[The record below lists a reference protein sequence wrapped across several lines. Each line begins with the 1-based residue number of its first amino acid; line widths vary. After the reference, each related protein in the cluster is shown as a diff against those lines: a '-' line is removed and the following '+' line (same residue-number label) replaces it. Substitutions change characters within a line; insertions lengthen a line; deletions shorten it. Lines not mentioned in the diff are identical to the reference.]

1 MIIIRKIDDIPENLP
16 DPVATIGNF
25 DGVHRGHCE
34 IFRRVR
40 QAARDRNGVSVAI
53 TFFPHPL
60 KVLAPA
66 KSFKLITTY
75 SQKEALIES
84 SGIDYLVSIPFSREF
99 AGISAG
105 EFVRE
110 ILVDRIGMKKIIIG
124 YDYAFGRKRQGD
136 VHLLR
141 KMGMQFGFEVEMLEQ
156 IGDGETPFSSSMIR
170 SLIEDGDVRGAV
182 PLLGRYFSIGGP
194 VVSGLQRGRALGFAT
209 ANVVPEEELL
219 PKPGVYAVK
228 VEYSGTIYDG
238 ACNIGFNPTFKNG
251 ELTVEAHIL
260 DFEEDIYGRELRIH
274 FIERIRDERKFSD
287 VGDLK
292 KAIEKDV
299 AACREILTGV
309 TLDLD
314 RMKG

>member
-170 SLIEDGDVRGAV
+170 SLIENGDVKGAV
-182 PLLGRYFSIGGP
+182 PLLGRFFSIGGP
-194 VVSGLQRGRALGFAT
+194 VVSGLQRGKVLGFAT

-228 VEYSGTIYDG
+228 VEYSGTIYGG

>member
-124 YDYAFGRKRQGD
+124 YDYAFGRKREGD

-141 KMGMQFGFEVEMLEQ
+141 K
-156 IGDGETPFSSSMIR
+156 
-170 SLIEDGDVRGAV
+170 

-314 RMKG
+314 RM